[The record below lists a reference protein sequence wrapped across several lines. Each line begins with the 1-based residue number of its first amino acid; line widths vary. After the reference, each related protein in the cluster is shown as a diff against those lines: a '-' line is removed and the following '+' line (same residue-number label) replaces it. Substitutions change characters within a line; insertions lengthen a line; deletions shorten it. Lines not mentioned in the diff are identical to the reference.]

1 VVERLVAMLMFA
13 MVLPAAVAEA
23 GTTERAS
30 VDSDEGQADLFAA
43 PPDVSIGSFHPSIS
57 SDGQIV
63 AFDSNATD
71 LVAGDTNGVFD
82 VFVRDRGAG
91 TTQRVSVGSAGAQA
105 NDFSGAAD
113 ISGNGRF
120 VAFESGAT
128 NLVAG
133 DTNGVNDIFVRD
145 RLAGTTERVSV
156 ESGGQQLNES
166 SIEPA
171 ISGDGRFVVFQ
182 LVLAGA
188 PDPILVRDREL
199 GTTEVASVAP
209 PGYALNDAFSPEI
222 SGDGRFVAFPA
233 FLPGNV
239 DSVLVLRDRLAGT
252 SEALGLNQGPAALS
266 ADGRVIA
273 FTTGVGT
280 ASFVMVLD
288 RAAGT
293 TEPIGPG
300 FDVAL
305 SSDGRFVAF
314 TEVADVDV
322 SGPGPQDVLVH
333 DRVTDT
339 TELASVSSAGE
350 PGNDGSGPADL
361 SADGRFVAFMSAAR
375 NLVPD
380 DSNGAY
386 DIFVRDRAPSVTD
399 LLTALHD
406 RITGFGLPKGIEDS
420 FLAKVKADCGSIGAL
435 VNQARAQAGK
445 TLTEAQAAQLIA
457 DGRQIRAALGCP
469 DG

>member
-1 VVERLVAMLMFA
+1 VVQRLVAMLVFA
-13 MVLPAAVAEA
+13 IVLPAAVAEA
-23 GTTERAS
+23 GTTERVS

-43 PPDVSIGSFHPSIS
+43 APGESIGSFHPSIS
-57 SDGQIV
+57 SDGRIV

-91 TTQRVSVGSAGAQA
+91 TTQRVSVSSAGAQA

-113 ISGNGRF
+113 VSGDGRF

-156 ESGGQQLNES
+156 ESGEQQLNDD

-171 ISGDGRFVVFQ
+171 ISGDGRFVVFRP
-182 LVLAGA
+182 VVAGG
-188 PDPILVRDREL
+188 PDPILVRDRQL
-199 GTTEVASVAP
+199 GTTELASVAP
-209 PGYALNDAFSPEI
+209 PGYVLSDAFSPAI
-222 SGDGRFVAFPA
+222 SADGRFVAFPA
-233 FLPGNV
+233 FLPGDV
-239 DSVLVLRDRLAGT
+239 DSILVLRDRLAGT
-252 SEALGLNQGPAALS
+252 SEALGLNEGPAALS
-266 ADGRVIA
+266 ADGHVIA

-280 ASFVMVLD
+280 ASFVTVLD

-293 TEPIGPG
+293 TEPIGRG
-300 FDVAL
+300 FDVRL
-305 SSDGRFVAF
+305 SADGRFVAF
-314 TEVADVDV
+314 IEVADIPFGV
-322 SGPGPQDVLVH
+322 QDVIVH
-333 DRVTDT
+333 DLATGF
-339 TELASVSSAGE
+339 EEPASVSSSGE

-375 NLVPD
+375 NLVSD

-386 DIFVRDRAPSVTD
+386 DIFVRDRTAGLPDV
-399 LLTALHD
+399 LTALRD
-406 RITGFGLPKGIEDS
+406 RIRSFGLPKGIENS

-435 VNQARAQAGK
+435 VNHARAQAGK
-445 TLTEAQAAQLIA
+445 TLSEAQAAQLIA
-457 DGRQIRAALGCP
+457 DASQIRAALGCRR
-469 DG
+469 G

>member
-1 VVERLVAMLMFA
+1 VVKRLVAMLVSA

-43 PPDVSIGSFHPSIS
+43 APGVTIGSFHPSIS

-82 VFVRDRGAG
+82 VLVRDRGAG
-91 TTQRVSVGSAGAQA
+91 TTQRVSVSSAGAQA
-105 NDFSGAAD
+105 NDLSATPD
-113 ISGNGRF
+113 VSGNGRF
-120 VAFESGAT
+120 VAFGSGAT

-133 DTNGVNDIFVRD
+133 DTNGVEDIFVRD

-156 ESGGQQLNES
+156 ESGGQQLSES

-171 ISGDGRFVVFQ
+171 ISGDGRFVVFRA
-182 LVLAGA
+182 VLAGA
-188 PDPILVRDREL
+188 PDPILVRDRQL

-209 PGYALNDAFSPEI
+209 PGYTLSDAFSPAI

-233 FLPGNV
+233 FLPGDV

-252 SEALGLNQGPAALS
+252 SEALGLNQGPATLS
-266 ADGRVIA
+266 ADGGVIA
-273 FTTGVGT
+273 FTTGVGIAT
-280 ASFVMVLD
+280 FVMVLD
-288 RAAGT
+288 RATGT
-293 TEPIGPG
+293 TEPIGRG
-300 FDVAL
+300 FDVRL
-305 SSDGRFVAF
+305 SADGRFVAF
-314 TEVADVDV
+314 TEVADVPF
-322 SGPGPQDVLVH
+322 GIQDVILHDLV
-333 DRVTDT
+333 TG
-339 TELASVSSAGE
+339 TEEPASVSSSGE

-380 DSNGAY
+380 DSNGAL

-399 LLTALHD
+399 MLTALQD
-406 RITGFGLPKGIEDS
+406 RIRSFGLPKGIENS

-435 VNQARAQAGK
+435 VNAAGAKAGK

-469 DG
+469 RG